1 MAYKTVDLRGQ
12 IPGDPA
18 ANQGAKEKTKG
29 VVVHYNGAENGYAG
43 VAGGEVSVQQRYAND
58 ANDHIQRDW
67 GGGARVN
74 GVQYHYGCWEDT
86 IYVLRNPDA
95 KLWHCGDSP
104 TGTEE
109 DSYNYSATAVQVPI
123 STREQATARTLQTL
137 REFCDDELRRQGLG
151 ATEVRGHQEIRPTT
165 CPHSLMDD
173 FVRPYR
179 TDGEFGPHEAPIK
192 PVKYN
197 LCASD
202 DPDIEVAKVAEE
214 HLKSIGITEVQV
226 VTDPDQIRYV
236 SDVAYSNFPVGTIVA
251 IHVGSPTLEHVTR
264 EVRDSFRLDWD
275 TSDNWSCAGSD
286 LNYTKKLVGE
296 ALKEIWTR
304 ECIRLHD
311 LLVAPFLKAVS

>member
-1 MAYKTVDLRGQ
+1 MAYNTVDLRDQ
-12 IPGDPA
+12 IPGDPV

-29 VVVHYNGAENGYAG
+29 VVVHYNGAENGFAG
-43 VAGGEVSVQQRYAND
+43 VAGGELSVQQRYAND
-58 ANDHIQRDW
+58 ADDHIQRGW
-67 GGGARVN
+67 GGGARAN
-74 GVQYHYGCWEDT
+74 GVQYHYGCWEYT

-95 KLWHCGDSP
+95 KLWHCGD
-104 TGTEE
+104 GIAE

-123 STREQATARTLQTL
+123 STREQATARTVQTL
-137 REFCDDELRRQGLG
+137 REFCDDELQRQGLG

-179 TDGEFGPHEAPIK
+179 TDGEFGPHEVPIK

-202 DPDIEVAKVAEE
+202 DPDAEVAKVAEK

-226 VTDPDQIRYV
+226 VTDPDQIRYA

-251 IHVGSPTLEHVTR
+251 IHVGRPTVEHITF
-264 EVRDSFRLDWD
+264 EARDSFRFDWD
-275 TSDNWSCAGSD
+275 ISDNWSCTGDD
-286 LNYTKKLVGE
+286 LVHTKGLVGD

-304 ECIRLHD
+304 ESLHLHG
-311 LLVAPFLKAVS
+311 LLVAPFLKAVGYEG